1 MLPDDR
7 GQVGREREDELFQV
21 LPFLSGEPE
30 NGSPQEVIG
39 IRNRAVVQ
47 QTRAP
52 NLGARRREH
61 AHLGVDIAQV
71 GNLHVLRLPLEALLA
86 TCAKEAVQGV
96 EAVATVAVLHG
107 VCGICVERRTLCR
120 PGTAREPFI

>member
-1 MLPDDR
+1 MLPDD
-7 GQVGREREDELFQV
+7 GCQIGRECEDELFQV

-39 IRNRAVVQ
+39 IRNGTVVQ

-52 NLGARRREH
+52 NLVASRREH

-71 GNLHVLRLPLEALLA
+71 GNLHVLGLTLEALFA
-86 TCAKEAVQGV
+86 PCAKEAVERV

-107 VCGICVERRTLCR
+107 VCGIFVERRTFRR
-120 PGTAREPFI
+120 PGTAGEPFI